1 MSGQISIGRPK
12 AGDETEAMR
21 RPDSFHVEGGL
32 WKLGK
37 RWNVNAKAGL
47 WHKKFAILHD
57 KTFHVYESQRSF
69 HDGEPSRRVP
79 LQGATIQR
87 LDEADGVRA
96 TPSCFIIGVSDPFEA
111 RCHIFAVS
119 TEESRTHWIECMEDA
134 AKAQKG
140 RHASMPD
147 ISAEDRAGAMSKLEA
162 TGSVPSPH
170 EGCKQAE
177 RPVVGAGLGGHAP
190 ILGPSSP
197 PQRKGQ
203 RGREVVSRP
212 RLLLTGIR
220 WQISLS
226 WPGVR
231 HAGSRC
237 GPLSGH
243 RGECCRLHCCAVC
256 LSAPSQG
263 SARAMMMRI

>member
-162 TGSVPSPH
+162 TGEDGAVVDALEIEMRRKSRIQSYIT
-170 EGCKQAE
+170 EMQEEEKNQKKFE
-177 RPVVGAGLGGHAP
+177 RRKSLLWGG
-190 ILGPSSP
+190 
-197 PQRKGQ
+197 GQ
-203 RGREVVSRP
+203 
-212 RLLLTGIR
+212 
-220 WQISLS
+220 
-226 WPGVR
+226 
-231 HAGSRC
+231 
-237 GPLSGH
+237 
-243 RGECCRLHCCAVC
+243 
-256 LSAPSQG
+256 
-263 SARAMMMRI
+263 